1 MYPGFSFHDTPLGSI
16 VCIELY
22 DNSVEPSQYELT
34 TRGCAMVSLSAVD
47 LWEGTEGCAGWV
59 GVVV

>member
-1 MYPGFSFHDTPLGSI
+1 MIRPWAPL
-16 VCIELY
+16 CIELY
-22 DNSVEPSQYELT
+22 DNSVEPSQYEIELT

-47 LWEGTEGCAGWV
+47 LWEGTGGCAGWV